1 MATLRIT
8 APPRLEDP
16 VSVVGVKPADAT
28 RLAKLGITTVR
39 DLLLTLPYD
48 REEFG
53 TPVRVADLKEGESR
67 TVVGRLLRVRSRRPQ
82 FKRKSLRLI
91 TEATLVDDADDEL
104 RLIWF
109 NQNFVDKVLKPD
121 LRIAVAGVVKR
132 GRYGDVQLSSPQFEV
147 LADVGASPPSI
158 GGIQP
163 KYHLVQGLTARK
175 MSQWVAAAMP
185 AAEDLEDVLGD
196 EVRERHHLLPIAEA
210 VRFGHQPETEG
221 EWRAA
226 RHRITFQELFEL
238 QIGFGLVRARMAAEP
253 AAPIPYRQEVIDAFK
268 AGIGFELTHAQRRAT
283 WEAFQDMA
291 RTVPMNRLL
300 NGDVGSG
307 KTAVAA
313 ACVAMAHAAG
323 LQSVVM
329 APTEILARQHLGK
342 FRAYLEGSFPGLTVE
357 LLVSG
362 QSAAERR
369 RVRTAAASGHC
380 ALVVGTHALI
390 EEDVEFAQMGLA
402 VVDEQH
408 RFGTR
413 QRELLR
419 GKGKGRPHFLAMTAT
434 PIPRTLALAVYGEM
448 SVSVIDELPPGRTPV
463 QTEVIEPD
471 ERERAYR
478 LVREQI
484 AKGRQAFVIYPLIE
498 ESEKLAARAATVE
511 FERLGKDVFNELRMG
526 LVHGRLKEK
535 DEVMRQFAAGEIQIL
550 VATAVVEVGVDVPNA
565 TVMMVEGADRFGLA
579 QLHQFRGRVGRG
591 AAESYCLLLAD
602 DATAATRERLQLVS
616 GTTDGFR
623 LAEHDMEIRG
633 MGQLMGARQ
642 HGMSDLAMQSLRQP
656 ELLSEVKQE
665 SERVL
670 LEDPGLVHH
679 PALARAVSRRL
690 DQTSIS

>member
-1 MATLRIT
+1 VRIT
-8 APPRLEDP
+8 APPRLDDP
-16 VSVVGVKPADAT
+16 LKVVGVGTADAV
-28 RLAKLGITTVR
+28 RLGKLGIANVR
-39 DLLLTLPYD
+39 DLLLALPYD
-48 REEFG
+48 REQYG
-53 TPVRVADLKEGESR
+53 APVPVRDLVEGEQGA
-67 TVVGRLLRVRSRRPQ
+67 VIGEVLHIRSRRPRYPRGGL
-82 FKRKSLRLI
+82 KLI
-91 TEATLVDDADDEL
+91 TEATLEDDSGDEL
-104 RLIWF
+104 RLVWF
-109 NQNFVDKVLKPD
+109 NQNFIDKVLRPGV
-121 LRIAVAGVVKR
+121 RIGAAGLVR
-132 GRYGDVQLSSPQFEV
+132 RSRYGAVQMTAPQFEV
-147 LADVGASPPSI
+147 LADGSSSAMTVAGL
-158 GGIQP
+158 QP
-163 KYHLVQGLTARK
+163 KYHLVQGLTSRK

-185 AAEDLEDVLGD
+185 AADELEDVMSP
-196 EVRERHHLLPIAEA
+196 EIRERHHLLPIAEA
-210 VRFGHQPETEG
+210 VRLGHQPETED

-226 RHRITFQELFEL
+226 RHRMTFQELFEL
-238 QIGFGLVRARMAAEP
+238 QVAFGLMREHIAAEP
-253 AAPIPYRQEVIDAFK
+253 AAPIPYRQEVIDTFK
-268 AGIGFELTHAQRRAT
+268 AGLGFELTHAQRRAT
-283 WEAFQDMA
+283 WESFQDMA

-342 FRAYLEGSFPGLTVE
+342 FRSYLEESFPGLTVE
-357 LLVSG
+357 LLVSS
-362 QSAAERR
+362 QSAPERR

-390 EEDVEFAQMGLA
+390 EDDVEFAQMGLA

-419 GKGKGRPHFLAMTAT
+419 AKGRGRPHFLAMTAT
-434 PIPRTLALAVYGEM
+434 PIPRTLALSLYGEM
-448 SVSVIDELPPGRTPV
+448 AVSVIDELPPGRTQV
-463 QTEVIEPD
+463 RTEVIEPD

-478 LVREQI
+478 LVRDQI
-484 AKGRQAFVIYPLIE
+484 ALGRQAFVIYPLIE

-511 FERLGKDVFNELRMG
+511 FERLKKDVFAGLNLG

-591 AAESYCLLLAD
+591 AAESFCLLLAD
-602 DATAATRERLQLVS
+602 EASTQTRDRLQLVA

-623 LAEHDMEIRG
+623 LAEYDMNIRG
-633 MGQLMGARQ
+633 MGELLGARQ
-642 HGMSDLAMQSLRQP
+642 HGVTDLAMQSLRRP

-665 SERVL
+665 AELVL
-670 LEDPGLVHH
+670 SEDPTLSRH
-679 PALARAVSRRL
+679 PVLARAVARRL